1 MTLRLVLELGL
12 EAQAEFSFTG
22 SAVALSA
29 GTRVSW
35 RWGILIKG
43 TCEPGLQCVM
53 CASQVFFG
61 HVMGFSD
68 SGMESVLHLVKIE
81 HFWNE
86 PSAAEPFGRNLD
98 ILGFSSSPPTP
109 YPLCPFHLEVYIF
122 FFFFGPGAPVGSYR
136 LLND

>member
-53 CASQVFFG
+53 CASQE
-61 HVMGFSD
+61 FSL
-68 SGMESVLHLVKIE
+68 GMLWGSVIRAWKV
-81 HFWNE
+81 
-86 PSAAEPFGRNLD
+86 
-98 ILGFSSSPPTP
+98 SST
-109 YPLCPFHLEVYIF
+109 
-122 FFFFGPGAPVGSYR
+122 G
-136 LLND
+136 